1 MSAPS
6 RPLRSVIAAGVVG
19 VALLLAACSGGAAS
33 GGPPPDSSA
42 LPRTPTALPTFDPG
56 SFQRLLTS
64 LRGTPVVANVWASWC
79 GPCTKEAPD
88 LAEAAK
94 RYAGRVQFVGID
106 VLDHAA
112 PARAFIERYGWVY
125 PSVFDPSGAIR
136 NDLGFLGQPD
146 TVFYDRTGKQVKV
159 VSGPLD
165 RATLDEQITRILA
178 R

>member
-6 RPLRSVIAAGVVG
+6 RSLRAVTAAAVVA
-19 VALLLAACSGGAAS
+19 VALLAAACGGGASA
-33 GGPPPDSSA
+33 GESSA

-64 LRGTPVVANVWASWC
+64 LRGTPVVVNVWASWC

-88 LAEAAK
+88 LADAAK

-106 VLDHAA
+106 VSDQPV

-146 TVFYDRTGKQVKV
+146 TVFYDRSGKQVKV

-178 R
+178 S